1 MPARCDRKWFAE
13 TFCGGE
19 VCLDSIADS
28 VAAGRSVWPFV
39 SRLMAYDMLAMLAVH
54 PTSLGTFFE
63 VSGTHTS
70 RRNPSLLA
78 VRRCSRR
85 RALSVVCVCARA
97 RVLLVWQ
104 VELKVV
110 RGTEHIVV
118 GASDDRP
125 GVRDAHKLRSFLMN
139 ALRHALAE
147 SHTEAL
153 IRRGET

>member
-1 MPARCDRKWFAE
+1 MLEPRPA
-13 TFCGGE
+13 
-19 VCLDSIADS
+19 L
-28 VAAGRSVWPFV
+28 VAAFS
-39 SRLMAYDMLAMLAVH
+39 SKNSSTKKH
-54 PTSLGTFFE
+54 
-63 VSGTHTS
+63 
-70 RRNPSLLA
+70 RNPSLLA